1 MERKWN
7 IPGAISQSHTRRSG
21 NEEIEKKKSGTGGSY
36 LRDAGYWMLVSSIQC
51 IQHPASNI
59 QHPASTFSFLPLRHN
74 FIIMPEL
81 SVVITVMDEQDNIKP
96 LLEAVR
102 SALSGIDYE
111 VVLVDDGSTDK
122 TKQQILEHTDNRTI
136 LVELRKNYGQST
148 AMTAGIDYSTG
159 KYVALL
165 DGDLQNDPADIPSM
179 LQLLKEEDWDVVAGN
194 RKNRKDGFLLRKI
207 PSKIANSLIRRMT
220 GVYIR
225 DYGCTLKIFK
235 REIAEELGLYGELHR
250 FIPVL
255 ASMQGAKITQ
265 VDVNHKPRI
274 HGKSKYGINRT
285 FKVMSDLILM
295 VFMRK
300 YMQKPMHLFGPIGF
314 ISFGIGAAINI
325 YLLILKITG
334 HDIWGKPL
342 LILGLILLLGGIQ
355 FITIGIIADINTRTY
370 FESQNKKTY
379 TVRKVY
385 QANKEVVQTEE
396 ITK

>member
-1 MERKWN
+1 
-7 IPGAISQSHTRRSG
+7 
-21 NEEIEKKKSGTGGSY
+21 
-36 LRDAGYWMLVSSIQC
+36 
-51 IQHPASNI
+51 
-59 QHPASTFSFLPLRHN
+59 
-74 FIIMPEL
+74 
-81 SVVITVMDEQDNIKP
+81 
-96 LLEAVR
+96 
-102 SALSGIDYE
+102 
-111 VVLVDDGSTDK
+111 
-122 TKQQILEHTDNRTI
+122 
-136 LVELRKNYGQST
+136 
-148 AMTAGIDYSTG
+148 
-159 KYVALL
+159 
-165 DGDLQNDPADIPSM
+165 M

-194 RKNRKDGFLLRKI
+194 RKNRKDSFLLRKI

-235 REIAEELGLYGELHR
+235 REIAVELGLYGELHR

-255 ASMQGAKITQ
+255 AKMQGAKITQ

-385 QANKEVVQTEE
+385 QKNKEAVESQE
-396 ITK
+396 IMK